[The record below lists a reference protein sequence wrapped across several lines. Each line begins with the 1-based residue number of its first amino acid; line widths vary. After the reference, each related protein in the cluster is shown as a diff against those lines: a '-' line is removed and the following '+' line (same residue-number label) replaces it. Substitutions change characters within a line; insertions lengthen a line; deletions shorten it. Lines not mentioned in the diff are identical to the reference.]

1 MVQERLLKWTN
12 ECHLTQ
18 QKNHFKIKSDNCDSL
33 TIPILTSSILRRRR
47 QQKEEIHVISNEV
60 NIVGSIPDSNI
71 MSFEEIVTNDKPAFN
86 GDTPNSLAEWTRSV
100 DSAKLTRKR
109 QEIHRQK
116 RLGKKPPPTDI
127 KKRKTG
133 TAAATKEYIL
143 KLKNAMKTSPSS
155 PYASNKEVKEL
166 YDASKKADQLGEPV
180 LAIQL
185 LESLLEVT
193 PNDARIY
200 RRLSR
205 MYREQGDLNLARSTL
220 QNGLRKLPK
229 NPWQVVINVCHS
241 FVVVILCT
249 SKYNSLF
256 NFHYVIVI

>member
-1 MVQERLLKWTN
+1 
-12 ECHLTQ
+12 
-18 QKNHFKIKSDNCDSL
+18 
-33 TIPILTSSILRRRR
+33 
-47 QQKEEIHVISNEV
+47 
-60 NIVGSIPDSNI
+60 
-71 MSFEEIVTNDKPAFN
+71 
-86 GDTPNSLAEWTRSV
+86 
-100 DSAKLTRKR
+100 
-109 QEIHRQK
+109 
-116 RLGKKPPPTDI
+116 
-127 KKRKTG
+127 
-133 TAAATKEYIL
+133 
-143 KLKNAMKTSPSS
+143 MKTSPSS

-229 NPWQVVINVCHS
+229 NPWQVVINVCQS